1 MTITDESAAPSR
13 RQRRNS
19 GKKKGRWVWITA
31 LIVAGAML
39 LAACVAGVYLWRLSN
54 SFDSQAERLD
64 SSEIFPQEEN
74 RPADVNEDSKNILLL
89 GSDTR
94 GELEDDIA
102 DIRGQRADTIMVA
115 NIPADRSSVQVMSI
129 MRDNW
134 VEIPGRGQ
142 AKINAALA
150 YGGVPLLVETI
161 EGLIGTR
168 IDHVAIV
175 DFEGFKD
182 ITDALGGV
190 TVQNEVA
197 FTRNGQSRTH
207 FNQGQII
214 LNGDDALDFVRER
227 YAFPDGDYQRARNQQ
242 AYIKGVVQKVLSRDT
257 LTSPGKVADLVDA
270 VAPYMVTDDGFTSS
284 TAAGIGFSL
293 RNLRSDD
300 IRFFTSPT
308 NGTGTSGDG
317 QSIVLPDWDS
327 WETLRDAFEND
338 AVADYEPTGR

>member
-31 LIVAGAML
+31 LVVAGAML

-134 VEIPGRGQ
+134 VEIPGHGQ

-197 FTRNGQSRTH
+197 FTKGEHT

-214 LNGDDALDFVRER
+214 LGGEEALTYVRER
-227 YAFPDGDYQRARNQQ
+227 YAFSDGDYQRARNQQ
-242 AYIKGVVQKVLSRDT
+242 AYIMGVVQKVLSRDT
-257 LTSPGKVADLVDA
+257 LTSPGRIADLVDA
-270 VAPYMVTDDGFTSS
+270 VAPYMVTDDGLSSS

-308 NGTGTSGDG
+308 NGTGTAGGG
-317 QSIVLPDWDS
+317 QSVVLPDWDS
-327 WETLRDAFEND
+327 WEQLREAFEND
-338 AVADYEPTGR
+338 TVAEYEPTGQ